1 MKRKRASSRDAVESR
16 FVVTFS
22 GSCAFV
28 PNTGNT
34 RFRVL
39 FPRDPGGWQTGKGPI
54 VPPHR
59 AFMMFRMLDLADDS
73 PRKPDFIYLKK
84 KEIPTG
90 ICFLQ
95 NEVISLPSSQHKFDF
110 NAKDTGRKPLNGNR
124 GSIFWIA
131 DISAFCNAAKL
142 KTQNLS
148 IKGSTDLAAI
158 VDIRAGFMKTNAVSK
173 DVFTVVPPPD
183 TGDYEQCLAE
193 EVSVSS
199 IAAGPYQVR
208 SSKKGSN
215 LLLKANAGETRLEI
229 ANEVLDDII
238 LPPGHRRKQGGTDYD
253 FDLLYRLT
261 QLRDNDA
268 SHRHLPQIAGKI
280 ASRFIG
286 HGTPACKVGMF
297 PEEAF

>member
-1 MKRKRASSRDAVESR
+1 MKRKKASSRHAVEST

-28 PNTGNT
+28 PNKAET

-39 FPRDPGGWQTGKGPI
+39 FPSDPGGWQVGKGPI

-59 AFMMFRMLDLADDS
+59 AFMMFRMSDLADGS
-73 PRKPDFIYLKK
+73 PRQPDFIYLKRNT
-84 KEIPTG
+84 IRTG

-95 NEVISLPSSQHKFDF
+95 NEVISLPSSQGKFDF
-110 NAKDTGRKPLNGNR
+110 NSEATGRKPHAGNK

-131 DISAFCNAAKL
+131 DISAFCTAAKL
-142 KTQNLS
+142 KTEYVN
-148 IKGSTDLAAI
+148 IKGSTKLTAI
-158 VDIRAGFMKTNAVSK
+158 VNIHAGYMQTEAVSK

-183 TGDYEQCLAE
+183 TGAYEQCLAE

-199 IAAGPYQVR
+199 RATGPYQVR
-208 SSKKGSN
+208 SSKKSSS
-215 LLLKANAGETRLEI
+215 LLLKAKAGETRLEF

-238 LPPGHRRKQGGTDYD
+238 LPPGHRRKQGVTDFD

-261 QLRDNDA
+261 QLKDNDA
-268 SHRHLPQIAGKI
+268 SHRHLPRIARKTAG
-280 ASRFIG
+280 RFIS
-286 HGTPACKVGMF
+286 HGTPACKVGRF